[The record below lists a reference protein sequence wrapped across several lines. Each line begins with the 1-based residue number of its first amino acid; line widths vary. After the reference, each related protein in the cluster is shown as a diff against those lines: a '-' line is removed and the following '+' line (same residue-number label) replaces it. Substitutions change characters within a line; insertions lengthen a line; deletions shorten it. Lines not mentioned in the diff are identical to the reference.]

1 MRRRRVTGRFFIFL
15 AVLLVAAF
23 LLVLRPLFFSGPKVT
38 QIMMANASQVQKVDC
53 VLIRDEHVITSDSTA
68 RVEYI
73 APENTLVNNGD
84 VVANLYATGYSENL
98 LNNLETTRSNI
109 QAYHKQLLSNIVDAD
124 LNRLD
129 QVVDTMAMEFKNMIT
144 HQTKGNL
151 STVTR
156 QLETAMVRR
165 QDYLRQNKRADN
177 KLTKLYEEENA
188 RLNSIQSW
196 RKVSNADRDG
206 VVSFYL
212 DGYENDLTPAT
223 LDSLTIQDVRSVL
236 GGAMLATTQATRKNG
251 ICRIVDQNKWYA
263 AVLIE
268 GNNWTPMVGQ
278 DNYYM
283 VMEGFEDLSFAASVA
298 SVQKENGVTLAVF
311 EVRDPLGPL
320 IYRRAGRAQF
330 SITLTGLSVRTEALY
345 NDNGQMGVWVYDVPG
360 GTFVPVEV
368 LSSTGNIAMIQ
379 PLVDGSLE
387 LGEQV
392 LIKK

>member
-1 MRRRRVTGRFFIFL
+1 MRKKRRVTGRFYIFL
-15 AVLLVAAF
+15 LILLVITF
-23 LLVLRPLFFSGPKVT
+23 LIARPFLFGGPKVS
-38 QIMMANASQVQKVDC
+38 QIMLANASQVQKVDC

-109 QAYHKQLLSNIVDAD
+109 QKYHKQLLSNIVDAD

-151 STVTR
+151 SNVTR

-165 QDYLRQNKRADN
+165 QEYLRQNKRADN

-196 RKVSNADRDG
+196 RKVTNADRDG

-212 DGYENDLTPAT
+212 DGYESDLTPSR
-223 LDSLTIQDVRSVL
+223 LDSLTIQDIRSVL
-236 GGAMLATTQATRKNG
+236 GGALLATTQSTRQNG

-263 AVLIE
+263 AALIE

-278 DNYYM
+278 DSYYM

-320 IYRRAGRAQF
+320 IYRRTGRAQF

-345 NDNGQMGVWVYDVPG
+345 NNNGQMGVWVYDVPG

-368 LSSTGNIAMIQ
+368 LSTTGRISMIQ

-387 LGEQV
+387 LGQTV

>member
-1 MRRRRVTGRFFIFL
+1 MRRRRVTGRFFIFV
-15 AVLLVAAF
+15 AILLVAAF
-23 LLVLRPLFFSGPKVT
+23 LLVRPLIFSAPKVT

-53 VLIRDEHVITSDSTA
+53 VLIRNEHVISSDSTA

-73 APENTLVNNGD
+73 APENTLVNTGD

-98 LNNLETTRSNI
+98 LKNLETTRSNI

-129 QVVDTMAMEFKNMIT
+129 MVVDTMAMEFKNLIT

-212 DGYENDLTPAT
+212 DGYENDLTPVT
-223 LDSLTIQDVRSVL
+223 LDSLSIQSVRGVL
-236 GGAMLATTQATRKNG
+236 GGATLATTQNTRQTG
-251 ICRIVDQNKWYA
+251 ICRIVDQSKWYVA
-263 AVLIE
+263 ALIE

-283 VMEGFEDLSFAASVA
+283 TMEGFEDLTFSAAVA
-298 SVQKENGVTLAVF
+298 TVQKQNGITLAVF

-320 IYRRAGRAQF
+320 IYRRTGRAQF
-330 SITLTGLSVRTEALY
+330 SITLTGLSVRTEAIA
-345 NDNGQMGVWVYDVPG
+345 NNSGQLGVWVYDVPG

-368 LSSTGNIAMIQ
+368 LSTTGNISMIQ
-379 PLVDGSLE
+379 PLVDGALE
-387 LGEQV
+387 LGQQI

>member
-1 MRRRRVTGRFFIFL
+1 MRKKRRVTGRFYIFL
-15 AVLLVAAF
+15 LIVLVIAF
-23 LLVLRPLFFSGPKVT
+23 LIARPLLFGGPRVS
-38 QIMMANASQVQKVDC
+38 QVMMANTPQEQTVDC
-53 VLIRDEHVITSDSTA
+53 VLIRDEHVMASDSTA

-73 APENTLVNNGD
+73 APENSLVTTGD
-84 VVANLYATGYSENL
+84 VVANLYTTGYSESL
-98 LNNLETTRSNI
+98 LNNLEATRSKI
-109 QAYHKQLLSNIVDAD
+109 QEYHKQLLNNIVDAD

-129 QVVDTMAMEFKNMIT
+129 QLVDMMALEFKNLIT
-144 HQTKGNL
+144 HQATGNL
-151 STVTR
+151 KNVTA

-165 QDYLRQNKRADN
+165 QEYLRQNKRTDN

-188 RLNSIQSW
+188 RMSSIQSW

-223 LDSLTIQDVRSVL
+223 IKSLTIQDIRAVL
-236 GGAMLATTQATRKNG
+236 GGAALATTQNTRQTG
-251 ICRIVDQNKWYA
+251 ICRIVDQSKWYV

-283 VMEGFEDLSFAASVA
+283 MMEGFDDLTFNAAVT
-298 SVQKENGVTLAVF
+298 SVQKDNGITLAVF
-311 EVRDPLGPL
+311 EINNPMGPL
-320 IYRRAGRAQF
+320 IYRRTGRAQF
-330 SITLTGLSVRTEALY
+330 SITLQGLAVRTEALY
-345 NDNGQMGVWVYDVPG
+345 NDNGQMGVWVYDMPG

-368 LSSTGNIAMIQ
+368 LSTNGNIAMIQ

-387 LGEQV
+387 LGQTV
-392 LIKK
+392 LIK

>member
-1 MRRRRVTGRFFIFL
+1 MRRRRVTGRFF
-15 AVLLVAAF
+15 VF
-23 LLVLRPLFFSGPKVT
+23 LLIVLVIALLIVRMLFFSGPKTSQV
-38 QIMMANASQVQKVDC
+38 MMATSSQEQMVNC
-53 VLIRDEHVITSDSTA
+53 VLIRDEHVMESESTA

-73 APENTLVNNGD
+73 APENSLVASGD
-84 VVANLYATGYSENL
+84 VVANVYTTGYSEQL
-98 LNNLETTRSNI
+98 LTNLETTRSNI
-109 QAYHKQLLSNIVDAD
+109 QNYHKQLLSNIVDAD

-129 QVVDTMAMEFKNMIT
+129 KVVDMMAMEFKNLIT
-144 HQTKGNL
+144 HQTVGDL
-151 STVTR
+151 ASVSA
-156 QLETAMVRR
+156 QLETAMVKR
-165 QDYLRQNKRADN
+165 QEYLRQNKRADN

-196 RKVSNADRDG
+196 RKVTNADRDG

-212 DGYENDLTPAT
+212 DGYESDLTPSR

-236 GGAMLATTQATRKNG
+236 GGALLATTQATRQNG

-320 IYRRAGRAQF
+320 IYRRTGRAQF

-368 LSSTGNIAMIQ
+368 LSTTGRISMIQ

-387 LGEQV
+387 LGQQV

>member
-15 AVLLVAAF
+15 LVVLAAAF
-23 LLVLRPLFFSGPKVT
+23 LLLRGLFFSGPKVT
-38 QIMMANASQVQKVDC
+38 QIMMANASQVQMVDC
-53 VLIRDEHVITSDSTA
+53 VLIRDEHVIESDSTA

-73 APENTLVNNGD
+73 APENTLVAEGD
-84 VVANLYATGYSENL
+84 VVANLYATGYSEGL
-98 LNNLETTRSNI
+98 LTNLETTRSNI
-109 QAYHKQLLSNIVDAD
+109 QAYHKQLLNNIVDQD

-129 QVVDTMAMEFKNMIT
+129 QVVDMMALEFRNLIT
-144 HQTKGNL
+144 HKAPGNL

-165 QDYLRQNKRADN
+165 QEYLRQNKRGDN

-188 RLNSIQSW
+188 RLTSIQSW
-196 RKVSNADRDG
+196 RKVSNADRAG

-223 LDSLTIQDVRSVL
+223 INSLTPQDVRAVL
-236 GGAMLATTQATRKNG
+236 AGTALASTQSTRQNG
-251 ICRIVDQNKWYA
+251 ICRIVDQDKWYV

-283 VMEGFEDLSFAASVA
+283 MMEGFDDLTFRAVVTN
-298 SVQKENGVTLAVF
+298 VQKDSGVTLAVF
-311 EVRDPLGPL
+311 EVIDPLGPL
-320 IYRRAGRAQF
+320 IYRRSGRAQF

-368 LSSTGNIAMIQ
+368 LSTNGSISMIQ
-379 PLVDGSLE
+379 PTVDGALE
-387 LGEQV
+387 LGQQV

>member
-1 MRRRRVTGRFFIFL
+1 MRKRRVTARFYLF
-15 AVLLVAAF
+15 LLVVLAAAF
-23 LLVLRPLFFSGPKVT
+23 LLLRPLLPSGPKVT
-38 QIMMANASQVQKVDC
+38 QIMMANASQVQMVDC
-53 VLIRDEHVITSDSTA
+53 VLIRDEHVIESDSTA

-73 APENTLVNNGD
+73 APENTLVSEGD
-84 VVANLYATGYSENL
+84 VVANLYTTGYSEGL

-109 QAYHKQLLSNIVDAD
+109 QAYHKQLLNNIVDAD
-124 LNRLD
+124 LNRMD
-129 QVVDTMAMEFKNMIT
+129 QVVDMMALEFRNLVT
-144 HQTKGNL
+144 HKTKGNL
-151 STVTR
+151 ATVTR

-165 QDYLRQNKRADN
+165 QEYLRQNKRGDN

-188 RLNSIQSW
+188 RMTSIQSW
-196 RKVSNADRDG
+196 RKVSNADREG

-223 LDSLTIQDVRSVL
+223 INSLTAQDVRAVL
-236 GGAMLATTQATRKNG
+236 EGTSLATTQAVRQNG

-268 GNNWTPMVGQ
+268 GNRWTPMVGQ

-283 VMEGFEDLSFAASVA
+283 MLEGFEDLTFTASVT
-298 SVQKENGVTLAVF
+298 SVQKDNDLTLAVF
-311 EVRDPLGPL
+311 EITDPLGPL
-320 IYRRAGRAQF
+320 IYRRSGRAQF
-330 SITLTGLSVRTEALY
+330 SINLTGLSVRTEALY

-368 LSSTGNIAMIQ
+368 LSTSGRISMIQ
-379 PLVDGSLE
+379 PVVDGSLE
-387 LGEQV
+387 LGQQV

>member
-1 MRRRRVTGRFFIFL
+1 MRKRRVTGRFYLF
-15 AVLLVAAF
+15 LLVVLAAAF
-23 LLVLRPLFFSGPKVT
+23 LLLRPLLPTGPKVT
-38 QIMMANASQVQKVDC
+38 QIMMANASQVQMVDC
-53 VLIRDEHVITSDSTA
+53 VLIRDEHVIESDSTA

-73 APENTLVNNGD
+73 APENTLVAEGD
-84 VVANLYATGYSENL
+84 VVANLYTTGYSESL

-109 QAYHKQLLSNIVDAD
+109 QAYHKQLLNNIVDAD
-124 LNRLD
+124 LNRMD
-129 QVVDTMAMEFKNMIT
+129 QVVDMMALEFRNLVT
-144 HQTKGNL
+144 HKTKGNL

-165 QDYLRQNKRADN
+165 QEYLRQNKRSDN

-188 RLNSIQSW
+188 RMTSIQSW
-196 RKVSNADRDG
+196 RKVSNADREG

-223 LDSLTIQDVRSVL
+223 LSSLTVQDVRAVL
-236 GGAMLATTQATRKNG
+236 DGAGLATTQDVRQNG
-251 ICRIVDQNKWYA
+251 ICRIVDQDKWYA

-268 GNNWTPMVGQ
+268 GNQWTPMVGQ

-283 VMEGFEDLSFAASVA
+283 MLEGFDDLTFTASVT
-298 SVQKENGVTLAVF
+298 SVQKDKDITLAVF
-311 EVRDPLGPL
+311 EITDPLGPL
-320 IYRRAGRAQF
+320 IYRRSGRAQF

-368 LSSTGNIAMIQ
+368 LSTSGSISMIQ
-379 PLVDGSLE
+379 PLVDGALSL
-387 LGEQV
+387 GQQV
-392 LIKK
+392 LIK